1 MSFTSG
7 GSRMSR
13 SQKALRV
20 ALWTVGIAVVV
31 VVLFTTVFPW
41 VEERQQDPTLG
52 LAPDPPVVVAMG
64 A

>member
-7 GSRMSR
+7 SSRMTR
-13 SQKALRV
+13 SKKALRV

-31 VVLFTTVFPW
+31 VVLFTIVFPW

-52 LAPDPPVVVAMG
+52 LPPDPAVVVPMG